1 MKDVNKICVWFNLK
15 FYAKEERYMES
26 HRELR
31 LLTQSWHDKLCG
43 VWRTGNCLGRGD
55 YQRNIWY
62 FSLMNSRW
70 WANIRQMTENKY
82 LPHFAPMD
90 IPIARQGQ
98 NLSARCWPSV
108 RYPGGWDM
116 WVIFFPSVLCSVTQ
130 SCSTVC
136 DILDFTPPGSS
147 VHGIFQARIL
157 ERVAIPSSKGSSQPR
172 DLTRVFCTA
181 GRFFATEPPR
191 EPLFFPSNLE
201 VFSVCDKAKIVFSLD
216 LNMLY
221 SCWQI
226 TCNCEAPSSKRWC
239 NLVLQNSL
247 LYAGVGA

>member
-136 DILDFTPPGSS
+136 DILDFTPPGSLGGS
-147 VHGIFQARIL
+147 VAKNLPAVQKTLVRSLGWEDPLEEGMATRSSILAWRIPWT
-157 ERVAIPSSKGSSQPR
+157 EDPR
-172 DLTRVFCTA
+172 RL
-181 GRFFATEPPR
+181 
-191 EPLFFPSNLE
+191 
-201 VFSVCDKAKIVFSLD
+201 
-216 LNMLY
+216 
-221 SCWQI
+221 
-226 TCNCEAPSSKRWC
+226 
-239 NLVLQNSL
+239 
-247 LYAGVGA
+247 